1 MLARMA
7 LLDRLPS
14 FAFWKRQASD
24 GEDESPAP
32 GAMHVLMVCTGNI
45 CRSPTAQGVL
55 RAKLRREGLQRAV
68 WVDSAGTHGYHTEER
83 PDGRAIRYARAR
95 GYDLSALRARPVV
108 AHDFAR
114 FHWMLAM
121 DEANLA
127 WLRRKSPSP
136 DAPRIELLT
145 VAGGLA
151 EPEVPDPYYGPDAGF
166 EHVLDL
172 VERACDGLVARL
184 TEELAGRPGS
194 LAKARAAVPP
204 DGGR

>member
-14 FAFWKRQASD
+14 LSFWKRQASD
-24 GEDESPAP
+24 DDDESPAP
-32 GAMHVLMVCTGNI
+32 GALHLLMVCTGNI

-55 RAKLRREGLQRAV
+55 RAKLRREGLHRAV
-68 WVDSAGTHGYHTEER
+68 WVDSAGTHGYHTEEP
-83 PDGRAIRYARAR
+83 PDARAIRHARAR

-108 AHDFAR
+108 SHDFAR

-136 DAPRIELLT
+136 NAPRIELLT
-145 VAGGLA
+145 AAGGLA

-172 VERACDGLVARL
+172 VERACDGVIARL
-184 TEELAGRPGS
+184 MTELAERPGS
-194 LAKARAAVPP
+194 PANGRPAPAN
-204 DGGR
+204 GGR